1 MEQYFSAL
9 RKCALFQGIED
20 GNLSD
25 MLGCLGARV
34 SEYGKDETILAE
46 EAPANH
52 LGIVLSGM
60 VQIVM
65 VDYFG
70 NRNIVAALTPSE
82 IFGEAFA
89 CAEVETMP
97 VNVIAATDAT
107 VLLVDVRRI
116 TQSCSNAC
124 SFHSRIIFNLMKVV
138 ARKNLLFH
146 EKIAITSK
154 RTTREKLMSYL
165 LLQAK
170 KHGSNRFT
178 IPYDRQGLADYLAV
192 ERSGLSAEIGKLRR
206 EGIIACERSTFT
218 LL

>member
-1 MEQYFSAL
+1 MKDYSSAL
-9 RKCALFQGIED
+9 RDCALFRGIED
-20 GNLSD
+20 AHLEG

-34 SEYGKDETILAE
+34 TEYRKDDTILAE
-46 EAPANH
+46 GEPANR
-52 LGIVLSGM
+52 LGIVLKGT
-60 VQIVM
+60 VQVEK
-65 VDYFG
+65 VDYYG
-70 NRNIVAALTPSE
+70 NRSIVAALSPSE
-82 IFGEAFA
+82 LFGESFA

-97 VNVIAATDAT
+97 VSVIAATDAA

-124 SFHSRIIFNLMKVV
+124 SFHSQMIFNLMKVV

-146 EKIAITSK
+146 QKIEITSK
-154 RTTREKLMSYL
+154 RTTREKLVAFL

-170 KHGSNRFT
+170 QHGSNRFT

-192 ERSGLSAEIGKLRR
+192 ERSGLSVEIGKLRR
-206 EGIIACERSTFT
+206 EGVIECDRSTFT